1 MGRRKRQR
9 RPGKI
14 PALFSVFLT
23 PCENDV
29 FCAKIVLFGKGGAGQ
44 IIRTKITHVATV
56 CAEIL
61 SEEKQ
66 LHCCIWSGLL
76 FAQTESVLWLMLDSI
91 LNVSSKEF
99 RTLERR

>member
-1 MGRRKRQR
+1 M
-9 RPGKI
+9 
-14 PALFSVFLT
+14 FSVQKL
-23 PCENDV
+23 CY
-29 FCAKIVLFGKGGAGQ
+29 LGKEEQ
-44 IIRTKITHVATV
+44 DKFIRTKITHVATV

-61 SEEKQ
+61 SEEKL